1 MSTRGGIRIGT
12 PPHSGSSRY
21 SPLREEPE
29 MGESSHPVSEVTSA
43 PIAPLPPQN
52 FGEPIPTYASSAP
65 FNPFEQIYPPGYD
78 YTGDPY
84 WIASNY
90 SSLPPEG
97 PFGGTW
103 ATGQSTFGYPSHGY
117 QQPLPPQP
125 PQYPPPPQA
134 PMMSPPQ
141 VQEILQGIDNVRREM
156 RHELREERRHN
167 RGMFKKMVDLIKGKG
182 KKDY

>member
-1 MSTRGGIRIGT
+1 MSTRGGICIGT

-21 SPLREEPE
+21 SPLHEEPE

-43 PIAPLPPQN
+43 PIAPPPPQN
-52 FGEPIPTYASSAP
+52 FGEPIPAYASSAP

-103 ATGQSTFGYPSHGY
+103 AMGQSTFGYPPHGY
-117 QQPLPPQP
+117 QQPQPPQP
-125 PQYPPPPQA
+125 PQYPPPSQA

-167 RGMFKKMVDLIKGKG
+167 RGMFKKMVSK
-182 KKDY
+182 

>member
-21 SPLREEPE
+21 SPLHEEPE

-43 PIAPLPPQN
+43 PIAPPPPQD
-52 FGEPIPTYASSAP
+52 FGNPIPAYASAAA
-65 FNPFEQIYPPGYD
+65 FNPFEPTFPP
-78 YTGDPY
+78 
-84 WIASNY
+84 A
-90 SSLPPEG
+90 
-97 PFGGTW
+97 
-103 ATGQSTFGYPSHGY
+103 FGYLSHGY
-117 QQPLPPQP
+117 QQPQPPQP

-141 VQEILQGIDNVRREM
+141 VQEILQGINDVRRALRHEM
-156 RHELREERRHN
+156 REDRRHN